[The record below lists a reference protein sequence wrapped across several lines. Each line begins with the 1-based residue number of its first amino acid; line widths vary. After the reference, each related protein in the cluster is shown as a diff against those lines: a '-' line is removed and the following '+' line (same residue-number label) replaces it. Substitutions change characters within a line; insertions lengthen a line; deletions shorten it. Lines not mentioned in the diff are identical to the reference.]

1 MELIKLLKRKLNTFI
16 FRNKRTRCIVSNI
29 NKFRFTKKIN
39 NYPLAVYDLRNNPA
53 TFDFGVF
60 IFFSY
65 IHYGGVFDLFIVKGL
80 NLNNFLTRKEK
91 LLNSNNNLNIDVI
104 NNRINGILIPLARSC
119 NKVRNINVI
128 DSADEIINLVKN
140 KNNIFPKFY
149 DGRILDTFK
158 SKDFY
163 KYLNR
168 NVLQD
173 FKFKAPKLAIEDI
186 KFFLEHRGIKEKFV
200 VFTIRKSKSD
210 HKRNSD
216 LERLFKISDIIN
228 KIGIKSIFIDDTENL
243 TFGINNKV
251 YCDIAAISLPHRI
264 ALYELASLNIL
275 GNNGPGITCILGE
288 SKFIFENYLVKDSIF
303 GNSSVIKHFGLKA
316 GDQPFTDGKGYIIW
330 DEQDPEYISNLIEK
344 FVNG

>member
-16 FRNKRTRCIVSNI
+16 YRNKRTRHIVSKI
-29 NKFRFTKKIN
+29 TTFGFEKKIN
-39 NYPLAVYDLRNNPA
+39 NFPLAIYDLRNNPV

-65 IHYGGVFDLFIVKGL
+65 VHYGSVFDIYIVTGL
-80 NLNNFLTRKEK
+80 NLNDFKTKKER
-91 LLNSNNNLNIDVI
+91 LLDSDNNSNQDVI
-104 NNRINGILIPLARSC
+104 INRINGILIPLARSC
-119 NKVRNINVI
+119 NKVRNINII
-128 DSADEIINLVKN
+128 DSTDEIVNLVKT

-149 DGRILDTFK
+149 DGRILDTFE

-163 KYLNR
+163 KYLDR
-168 NVLQD
+168 YLLKD

-186 KFFLEHRGIKEKFV
+186 KIFLERRGIKEKFV

-216 LERLFKISDIIN
+216 LERLLEVSNIIN
-228 KIGIKSIFIDDTENL
+228 KLGINSIFIDDTENL
-243 TFGINNKV
+243 TFGIENRV
-251 YCDIAAISLPHRI
+251 YCDVAAISLPHRI
-264 ALYELASLNIL
+264 ALYELASLNVL

-303 GNSSVIKHFGLKA
+303 GNSSVIQHFGLKT
-316 GDQPFTDGKGYIIW
+316 GDQPFTDGRGYIIW
-330 DEQDPEYISNLIEK
+330 DEQEPEYISNVIEK